1 MGYKIMENSE
11 TAKIIEHEK
20 RKLHMKYIIALAAIF
35 CFGSIVLALYN
46 QEAFVGQVSF
56 GCTITSIVLSVI
68 AIWMSISGERSTNDI
83 RIKIS
88 ESTERLARTTQEI
101 ETLNNSYKENMNTQL
116 TELKDVQEQLSKILY
131 TVDDMKKQIF
141 TINSKSITDF
151 NTVDNNTMDTEQR
164 ISLFHNIYNWITY
177 GKYFRE
183 FVFCKMTKEIIYKY
197 TTNTKFSLEEIWN
210 HLELDQIFVD
220 ADTINVYWGVINT
233 LLAASVFD
241 DENAV
246 NSISKTIDK
255 ILYPQHTSP

>member
-1 MGYKIMENSE
+1 MENNE
-11 TAKIIEHEK
+11 TVKLIKHEK
-20 RKLHMKYIIALAAIF
+20 LKLHLKYIIAFATIF

-88 ESTERLARTTQEI
+88 ESTERLTRTTQEI
-101 ETLNNSYKENMNTQL
+101 GTLNNSYEKTLNTQL

-131 TVDDMKKQIF
+131 TVDDMQKQIS
-141 TINSKSITDF
+141 TINSKSFSDF
-151 NTVDNNTMDTEQR
+151 NTVDNKIMNTQQR
-164 ISLFHNIYNWITY
+164 ISLFHNIFNWITY
-177 GKYFRE
+177 GNYFRE

-197 TTNTKFSLEEIWN
+197 KNSSKFSFEEIWN
-210 HLELDQIFVD
+210 CLGLDRIFIDV
-220 ADTINVYWGVINT
+220 DTIYVYWGIINT

-241 DENAV
+241 DEGAV
-246 NSISKTIDK
+246 NNISKTIDE
-255 ILYPQHTSP
+255 ILYTQHTNLLN